1 MKALAR
7 ILLTPLFAVAFVLYV
22 LGHAGAGH

>member
-7 ILLTPLFAVAFVLYV
+7 ILLTPLFAVAFVAYV
-22 LGHAGAGH
+22 LGHAGGSH